1 MRTSVIVPEFAFVQV
16 AAGGS
21 NHPRGA
27 SPVGSWLA
35 QLSTGES
42 SHVPGPDHLRA
53 RHVALLLTY
62 DVHRMGC
69 WTMIYQSRPAG
80 AFAGKRRLRCLP

>member
-1 MRTSVIVPEFAFVQV
+1 MRTSVIVPGFAFVQV
-16 AAGGS
+16 AAGGP

-42 SHVPGPDHLRA
+42 SHVPGPDHLQHA
-53 RHVALLLTY
+53 TSHF
-62 DVHRMGC
+62 
-69 WTMIYQSRPAG
+69 S
-80 AFAGKRRLRCLP
+80 